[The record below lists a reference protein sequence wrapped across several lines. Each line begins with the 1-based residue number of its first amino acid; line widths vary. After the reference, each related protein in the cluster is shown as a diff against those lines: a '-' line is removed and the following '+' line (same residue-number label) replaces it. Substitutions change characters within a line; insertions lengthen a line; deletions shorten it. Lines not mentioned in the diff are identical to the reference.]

1 MLNADAAVRAAQ
13 PVPCP
18 ADLTGDRLVNG
29 SDLGILLASWG
40 TNQND
45 INGDGFVDGSDL
57 GMLLSAWGACP

>member
-1 MLNADAAVRAAQ
+1 
-13 PVPCP
+13 
-18 ADLTGDRLVNG
+18 VNG